1 MAIDKRDIEIKAFAD
16 HHVIIQPNPL
26 RKVLRRVAEKD
37 IGDLDD
43 PVARAEKALD
53 GLSGEFKTWM
63 AIEADRLSAAHAAIL
78 SGGFSD
84 DACKELFR
92 AAHDIKG
99 DAATFGYP
107 SAGAAADSLCRII
120 EHAPELDQVPSNL
133 IAHHINAI
141 QAIVRER
148 TKLDT
153 VSMASELSRQLRGAA
168 DEYLTQA
175 NRDRPEHLEAILA
188 PSLVPS
194 D

>member
-16 HHVIIQPNPL
+16 HHVIMQPNPL

-37 IGDLDD
+37 VGKLDD
-43 PVARAEKALD
+43 PVARAEQALA
-53 GLSGEFKTWM
+53 GLSGEFKAWM

-78 SGGFSD
+78 SGGFTD
-84 DACKELFR
+84 DACEELFR

-107 SAGAAADSLCRII
+107 SAGAAANSLCRII
-120 EHAPELDQVPSNL
+120 EHAPELAEVPSDL

-153 VSMASELSRQLRGAA
+153 VAMATMLSRQLRGAA
-168 DEYLTQA
+168 DEFLMQA
-175 NRDRPEHLEAILA
+175 NRNRPEHLEAVLA
-188 PSLVPS
+188 PSLAPG

>member
-1 MAIDKRDIEIKAFAD
+1 MANEKRDIEIKAFAD
-16 HHVIIQPNPL
+16 HHVITQPNPL
-26 RKVLRRVAEKD
+26 RKVLRRLKEQ
-37 IGDLDD
+37 DLDD
-43 PVARAEKALD
+43 PVARAEKALA
-53 GLSGEFKTWM
+53 GLSGEFKNWM
-63 AIEADRLSAAHAAIL
+63 TIEADRLSVAHDAVL
-78 SGGFSD
+78 SNGFT
-84 DACKELFR
+84 DANCEELFR

-107 SAGAAADSLCRII
+107 SAGAAAESLCRII
-120 EHAPELDQVPSNL
+120 EHAPDLAEVPSNL

-153 VSMASELSRQLRGAA
+153 VAMATMLSRQLRGVA
-168 DEYLTQA
+168 DEFLMQA

-188 PSLVPS
+188 PSLVPT

>member
-37 IGDLDD
+37 LDKLDD
-43 PVARAEKALD
+43 PIARAEKALA

-63 AIEADRLSAAHAAIL
+63 AIEADRLSAAHAAVL
-78 SGGFSD
+78 SGGFTD
-84 DACKELFR
+84 NACEELFR

-153 VSMASELSRQLRGAA
+153 VSMASELSRQLRGIAN
-168 DEYLTQA
+168 EYLTQA

-188 PSLVPS
+188 PSLVPA

>member
-16 HHVIIQPNPL
+16 HHVIMQPNPL
-26 RKVLRRVAEKD
+26 RKVLRRIDDKD
-37 IGDLDD
+37 SDD
-43 PVARAEKALD
+43 PVARAEKALA
-53 GLSGEFKTWM
+53 GLSGEFKNWM
-63 AIEADRLSAAHAAIL
+63 TIEADRLSAAHAAIL
-78 SGGFSD
+78 KNGFT
-84 DACKELFR
+84 DASCQELFR

-107 SAGAAADSLCRII
+107 SAGAAANSLCRII

-153 VSMASELSRQLRGAA
+153 IAMATELSRRLRGVA
-168 DEYLTQA
+168 DEFLLHA
-175 NRDRPEHLEAILA
+175 NHDRPEHLEAILA
-188 PSLVPS
+188 PSIAPA